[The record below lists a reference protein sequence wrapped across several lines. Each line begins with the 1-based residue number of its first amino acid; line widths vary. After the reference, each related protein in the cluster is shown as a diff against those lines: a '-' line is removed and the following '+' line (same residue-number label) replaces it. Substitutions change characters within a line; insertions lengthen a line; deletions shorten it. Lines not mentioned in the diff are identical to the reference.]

1 MSRYDDDRTYDEGGY
16 NQRGYDPPGYPAGRP
31 PPAPPSGARVNA
43 GRLWAAG
50 VATAVVCALIA
61 LVGVLVVRAVLKVAL
76 YAPEEASAFG
86 DKDTAALCLV
96 AAAAALVATGLMH
109 LLLVSTPRP
118 QTYFGWIVGLGT
130 LAAVVVP
137 FLSED
142 QLSVAVAM
150 AVIHLIIGLAIGTL
164 ISGAAKTATRRPAG
178 PPYGPA

>member
-1 MSRYDDDRTYDEGGY
+1 MSRYDDDRTYDERNYG
-16 NQRGYDPPGYPAGRP
+16 GYDPRGYPTAGPAGP
-31 PPAPPSGARVNA
+31 PPPSRVQVNA

-50 VATAVVCALIA
+50 LATAVVCALIA

-86 DKDTAALCLV
+86 DKDTGALCLV
-96 AAAAALVATGLMH
+96 AAAAALVATGLAH
-109 LLLVSTPRP
+109 LLLLSTPRP
-118 QTYFGWIVGLGT
+118 LTYFGWIVGLGT

-142 QLSVAVAM
+142 QLSVAAAM

-164 ISGAAKTATRRPAG
+164 ISGAAAAASRAPADL
-178 PPYGPA
+178 YGPA

>member
-1 MSRYDDDRTYDEGGY
+1 MSRYDDDRTYDERNYGG
-16 NQRGYDPPGYPAGRP
+16 GYDPRGYPPGGPPGP
-31 PPAPPSGARVNA
+31 PPPSRVHVNA

-50 VATAVVCALIA
+50 LATAVVCALIA

-86 DKDTAALCLV
+86 DKDTGALCLV
-96 AAAAALVATGLMH
+96 AAAAALVATGLAH
-109 LLLVSTPRP
+109 LLLLSTPRP
-118 QTYFGWIVGLGT
+118 LTYFGWIVGLGT

-164 ISGAAKTATRRPAG
+164 ISGAASAASRAPAD
-178 PPYGPA
+178 PYGPV

>member
-1 MSRYDDDRTYDEGGY
+1 MSRYDDDRAYDERAY
-16 NQRGYDPPGYPAGRP
+16 RPPVYDQRGYPAAGPPG
-31 PPAPPSGARVNA
+31 PPARPHVNA

-50 VATAVVCALIA
+50 VATAVVCALIG

-76 YAPEEASAFG
+76 YAPESASAFG

-109 LLLVSTPRP
+109 LLLLTTPRP
-118 QTYFGWIVGLGT
+118 RMYFGWIVGLGT

-142 QLSVAVAM
+142 DLSVAVAM

-164 ISGAAKTATRRPAG
+164 ISGAAASASRPPHN
-178 PPYGPA
+178 PPYRTV